1 MPFGLTEKRSST
13 ARRFRRLAKASVRG
27 RLAASSR
34 RLAVVSAP
42 REAKRPDKSGDFPEA
57 LQKRFTGVQRKRRL
71 PKIIDD
77 ESKRG
82 SKSKPVIT
90 NEY

>member
-1 MPFGLTEKRSST
+1 LLS
-13 ARRFRRLAKASVRG
+13 FRL
-27 RLAASSR
+27 
-34 RLAVVSAP
+34 P
-42 REAKRPDKSGDFPEA
+42 REAKRSDKSGDFPEA